1 MTKFKPGDH
10 ALLMAEQAGFA
21 EFAVM
26 PESQCI
32 KLPPS
37 LPFEEA
43 ASMALVY
50 DTAYFALKDRGRIA
64 PGETVLVLGAT
75 GGVGLAAIQLAKAMG
90 GKVFAA
96 VASKDK
102 EDIVRA
108 AGADAIVD
116 LSAPDLHESLRAQV
130 FALTGKKGV
139 DIIVDMLGGDI
150 FDAAVRALAWCGRL
164 IVIGFASGR
173 IPSLKM
179 NYVLVK
185 NIEVS
190 GMQISDY
197 RKRRP
202 ADMQAAFAD
211 IIALHAAG
219 KLKPLPTKAYPL
231 EQFAEALSDIK
242 DRKVRGRIVLTMRR
256 NISQSRQARRAS
268 AGFVEVDAFQRE
280 QFLLGGGAA
289 VGREA
294 AGLVAGGQHAVA
306 GDDDRHRVFPHR
318 LADIAGALPAGQAEL
333 FRQLAVGHGV
343 AEADAAQRRVEFLAE
358 IVDAV
363 EIDGDGGKIDRLAGQ
378 IALDVGDERL
388 DPRRHVGRAG
398 AVAFPGE
405 AQLGLAAILFRQLHA
420 DEPARVPRDAAFAD
434 RGVEQMMMGGLR
446 VHAPKFRS
454 ARPAM
459 PPDLCA
465 DARYIIGQYGATP

>member
-1 MTKFKPGDH
+1 
-10 ALLMAEQAGFA
+10 MAESAGFA

-26 PESQCI
+26 PEGQCI
-32 KLPPS
+32 KLPPA
-37 LPFEEA
+37 LPFNEA

-75 GGVGLAAIQLAKAMG
+75 GGVGLAAIQLAKAFG

-116 LSAPDLHESLRAQV
+116 LSVPDLHEGLRQQV

-139 DIIVDMLGGDI
+139 DIIVDMLGGDM

-197 RKRRP
+197 RKRKP

-211 IIALHAAG
+211 IYAMHAAG
-219 KLKPLPTKAYPL
+219 KLKPLPTKVYPI
-231 EQFAEALSDIK
+231 EQFAEALADIR
-242 DRKVRGRIVLTMRR
+242 DRKVRGRIVLTM
-256 NISQSRQARRAS
+256 
-268 AGFVEVDAFQRE
+268 
-280 QFLLGGGAA
+280 
-289 VGREA
+289 
-294 AGLVAGGQHAVA
+294 
-306 GDDDRHRVFPHR
+306 
-318 LADIAGALPAGQAEL
+318 
-333 FRQLAVGHGV
+333 
-343 AEADAAQRRVEFLAE
+343 
-358 IVDAV
+358 
-363 EIDGDGGKIDRLAGQ
+363 GK
-378 IALDVGDERL
+378 
-388 DPRRHVGRAG
+388 
-398 AVAFPGE
+398 
-405 AQLGLAAILFRQLHA
+405 
-420 DEPARVPRDAAFAD
+420 
-434 RGVEQMMMGGLR
+434 
-446 VHAPKFRS
+446 
-454 ARPAM
+454 
-459 PPDLCA
+459 
-465 DARYIIGQYGATP
+465 

>member
-1 MTKFKPGDH
+1 MRAVVVREFGGIENASLANMPKPAPKAGEVLIEVRAVSVNFVDLVMMGGTYQFKPPLPFVPGKLPVGVVTAIGEGVTRFKVDDH
-10 ALLMAEQAGFA
+10 ALLMAESAGFA

-26 PESQCI
+26 PEGQCI

-43 ASMALVY
+43 AAMALVY

-90 GKVFAA
+90 GRVFAA

-102 EDIVRA
+102 EDIVRD
-108 AGADAIVD
+108 AGADEIID
-116 LSAPDLHESLRAQV
+116 LPVSDLHDALRNQV
-130 FALTGKKGV
+130 FALTNKKGV
-139 DIIVDMLGGDI
+139 DIIVDMLGGDV

-211 IIALHAAG
+211 IYAMHAAG
-219 KLKPLPTKAYPL
+219 KLKPLPTKAYPI
-231 EQFAEALSDIK
+231 EQFSQALGDIK
-242 DRKVRGRIVLTMRR
+242 DRKVRGRIVLTMKR
-256 NISQSRQARRAS
+256 
-268 AGFVEVDAFQRE
+268 
-280 QFLLGGGAA
+280 
-289 VGREA
+289 
-294 AGLVAGGQHAVA
+294 
-306 GDDDRHRVFPHR
+306 
-318 LADIAGALPAGQAEL
+318 
-333 FRQLAVGHGV
+333 
-343 AEADAAQRRVEFLAE
+343 
-358 IVDAV
+358 
-363 EIDGDGGKIDRLAGQ
+363 
-378 IALDVGDERL
+378 
-388 DPRRHVGRAG
+388 
-398 AVAFPGE
+398 
-405 AQLGLAAILFRQLHA
+405 
-420 DEPARVPRDAAFAD
+420 
-434 RGVEQMMMGGLR
+434 
-446 VHAPKFRS
+446 
-454 ARPAM
+454 
-459 PPDLCA
+459 
-465 DARYIIGQYGATP
+465 